1 MGTRDPH
8 REHIDLLSDM
18 DRVLRQCVFRIMASI
33 DQFCENSSPVT
44 GGDHGSE
51 ALLYAGIVLK

>member
-1 MGTRDPH
+1 
-8 REHIDLLSDM
+8 M
-18 DRVLRQCVFRIMASI
+18 DRVLRQCIFRITASI
-33 DQFCENSSPVT
+33 DQFCENSSPVI